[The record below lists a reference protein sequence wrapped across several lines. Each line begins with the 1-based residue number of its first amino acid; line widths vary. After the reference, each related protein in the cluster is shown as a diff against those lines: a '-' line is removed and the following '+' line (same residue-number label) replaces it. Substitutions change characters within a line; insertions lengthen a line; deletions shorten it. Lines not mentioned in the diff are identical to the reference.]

1 MEANRSGPPLTLQPF
16 DPEVFQRV
24 WDRVMP
30 DQTHSP
36 IEVERPAA
44 VPAVSLPSPLEEPP
58 RAGTACL
65 GESSRGEV
73 PALERWMED
82 TQELLYTLASLSRRT
97 QGRASRTLGAL
108 AQQLRREQR
117 RLSAAHFLITGNRYS
132 PIRRG
137 ESLSGPLDQALRT
150 LFQRFRRRAD
160 AAQSAAGAVADSCL
174 SQLFAELGDQAEQ
187 SGYRLWRLL
196 ETQ

>member
-108 AQQLRREQR
+108 AQQLRQEQR

-137 ESLSGPLDQALRT
+137 ESLSGPLDHSLRT
-150 LFQRFRRRAD
+150 LFQAFRRRA
-160 AAQSAAGAVADSCL
+160 ALARSAAGETEDLCL
-174 SQLFAELGDQAEQ
+174 SQLFQDLGDLAERY
-187 SGYRLWRLL
+187 SGWVRSLL
-196 ETQ
+196 EIL